1 MADRIAE
8 LESHLRAWE
17 RRSRRTIL
25 FVLIPIAVA
34 AALAYAGQARLA
46 RFEQA
51 LSEGLA
57 GLSAEPVM
65 SSATSLEQNLEL
77 LPGLVAELKSLRPLP
92 GQLMA
97 ERDARTRAETDLA
110 RIRDESSSL
119 VGDRDGLATALGTAK
134 GELARAQA
142 ERADF
147 EQRLQ
152 ELQREMEARQAALAQ
167 RDRALATAN
176 AEREGSSQALETER
190 AARIQAERQLA
201 AEREG
206 RAATERARSEIAAR
220 LGQVTAQQTATAQQA
235 ARTAEELRNVGTERA
250 RLVQELNL
258 AQTRATSA
266 ERAQAD
272 LQQQVREL
280 RAALAQAQAQRS
292 SAQQPGRPTPPSEA
306 NAVTSP
312 RL

>member
-17 RRSRRTIL
+17 RRSRRRTL
-25 FVLIPIAVA
+25 VLVLVPIVVA

-46 RFEQA
+46 RIEQA
-51 LSEGLA
+51 LDQGLA

-65 SSATSLEQNLEL
+65 SSPTALEQNLAL

-97 ERDARTRAETDLA
+97 ERDARARAETDLT

-147 EQRLQ
+147 EQRLR
-152 ELQREMEARQAALAQ
+152 ELQREMEVRQAALAQ
-167 RDRALATAN
+167 RDQALASAA
-176 AEREGSSQALETER
+176 AERDGTSQELQAER
-190 AARIQAERQLA
+190 AARTQALRQLA

-206 RAATERARSEIAAR
+206 RVAAERARSEVAAR
-220 LGQVTAQQTATAQQA
+220 LGQVTAQQTAIAQQA
-235 ARTAEELRNVGTERA
+235 ARAGEELRAIGTERA
-250 RLVQELNL
+250 RLAQELSL
-258 AQTRATSA
+258 TQTRAASA

-272 LQQQVREL
+272 LQQQVRDL
-280 RAALAQAQAQRS
+280 RAALAQAQRS
-292 SAQQPGRPTPPSEA
+292 STQQQGGPAPPNEA
-306 NAVTSP
+306 SAASP
-312 RL
+312 QL

>member
-17 RRSRRTIL
+17 RRSRRRTL
-25 FVLIPIAVA
+25 LLVLLPITVA

-46 RFEQA
+46 RVELA

-65 SSATSLEQNLEL
+65 TSATSLEQNLEL

-152 ELQREMEARQAALAQ
+152 EFQREMEARQAALAQ

-176 AEREGSSQALETER
+176 AERDGSSQALEAER
-190 AARIQAERQLA
+190 AARAQAERQLA

-206 RAATERARSEIAAR
+206 RVATERARSEIAAQ
-220 LGQVTAQQTATAQQA
+220 LGQVTAQQTAIAQQA
-235 ARTAEELRNVGTERA
+235 ARSAEELRNIGTERA

-272 LQQQVREL
+272 LQQQVRDL
-280 RAALAQAQAQRS
+280 RAALAQAQRS
-292 SAQQPGRPTPPSEA
+292 STQEQGAPTLPNEA
-306 NAVTSP
+306 NAASP

>member
-17 RRSRRTIL
+17 RRSRRRTL
-25 FVLIPIAVA
+25 LLVLLPIAVA

-46 RFEQA
+46 RVEQA

-97 ERDARTRAETDLA
+97 ERDARTQAEIDLA
-110 RIRDESSSL
+110 RIRDESSSH

-152 ELQREMEARQAALAQ
+152 EFQREMEARQAALAQ

-176 AEREGSSQALETER
+176 AERDGSSQALEAER
-190 AARIQAERQLA
+190 AARTQAERQLA

-206 RAATERARSEIAAR
+206 RIAAERARSEVAAR
-220 LGQVTAQQTATAQQA
+220 LGQVTAQQTAIAQQA
-235 ARTAEELRNVGTERA
+235 ARSAEELRNIGSERA

-258 AQTRATSA
+258 AQTRASSA

-272 LQQQVREL
+272 LQQQVRDL
-280 RAALAQAQAQRS
+280 RAALAQAQRS
-292 SAQQPGRPTPPSEA
+292 SIQEQGAPTPPNEA
-306 NAVTSP
+306 SAASP

>member
-17 RRSRRTIL
+17 RRSRRRTL
-25 FVLIPIAVA
+25 LLVLLPIAVA

-46 RFEQA
+46 RVEQA

-152 ELQREMEARQAALAQ
+152 EFQREMEARRAALAQ

-176 AEREGSSQALETER
+176 AERDGSSQALEAER
-190 AARIQAERQLA
+190 AARAQAERQLA

-206 RAATERARSEIAAR
+206 RVATERARSEIAAR
-220 LGQVTAQQTATAQQA
+220 LGQVTAQQTAIAQQA
-235 ARTAEELRNVGTERA
+235 ARSAEELRNIGTERA

-272 LQQQVREL
+272 LQQQVRDL
-280 RAALAQAQAQRS
+280 RAALAQAQRS
-292 SAQQPGRPTPPSEA
+292 STQEQGAPTPPNEA
-306 NAVTSP
+306 NAASP

>member
-17 RRSRRTIL
+17 RRSRRRTL
-25 FVLIPIAVA
+25 LLVLLPITVA

-46 RFEQA
+46 RVELA

-65 SSATSLEQNLEL
+65 SSSTSLEQNLEL

-152 ELQREMEARQAALAQ
+152 EFQREMEARQAALTQ

-176 AEREGSSQALETER
+176 AERDGSSQALETER
-190 AARIQAERQLA
+190 AARAQAERQLA

-206 RAATERARSEIAAR
+206 RVATERARSEIAAR
-220 LGQVTAQQTATAQQA
+220 LGQVTAQQTAIAQQA
-235 ARTAEELRNVGTERA
+235 ARSAEELRTIGTERA

-258 AQTRATSA
+258 AQSRAAGA

-272 LQQQVREL
+272 LQQQVRDL
-280 RAALAQAQAQRS
+280 RAALAQAQRS
-292 SAQQPGRPTPPSEA
+292 SIQEQGAPTPPNEA
-306 NAVTSP
+306 SAASP

>member
-17 RRSRRTIL
+17 RRSRRRTL
-25 FVLIPIAVA
+25 LLVLLPIAVA

-46 RFEQA
+46 RVEQA

-152 ELQREMEARQAALAQ
+152 EFQREMETRQAALAQ

-176 AEREGSSQALETER
+176 AERDGSSQALETER
-190 AARIQAERQLA
+190 AARAQAERQLA
-201 AEREG
+201 AERDG
-206 RAATERARSEIAAR
+206 RVATERARSEIAAR
-220 LGQVTAQQTATAQQA
+220 LGQVTAQQTAIAQQA
-235 ARTAEELRNVGTERA
+235 ARSAEELRNIGTERA

-272 LQQQVREL
+272 PQQQVRDR
-280 RAALAQAQAQRS
+280 RAALAQAQRS
-292 SAQQPGRPTPPSEA
+292 NTQEQGAPTPPNEA
-306 NAVTSP
+306 SAASP

>member
-17 RRSRRTIL
+17 RRSRRRTL
-25 FVLIPIAVA
+25 LLVLLPIAVA

-46 RFEQA
+46 RVEQA

-152 ELQREMEARQAALAQ
+152 EFQREMEARQAALAQ

-176 AEREGSSQALETER
+176 AERDGSSQALEAER
-190 AARIQAERQLA
+190 AARAQAERQLA

-206 RAATERARSEIAAR
+206 RVATERARSEIAAR
-220 LGQVTAQQTATAQQA
+220 LGQVTAQQTAIAQQA
-235 ARTAEELRNVGTERA
+235 ARSAEELRNIGTERA

-272 LQQQVREL
+272 LQQQVRDL
-280 RAALAQAQAQRS
+280 RAALAQAQRS
-292 SAQQPGRPTPPSEA
+292 STQEQGAPTPPNEA
-306 NAVTSP
+306 NAASP

>member
-17 RRSRRTIL
+17 RRSRRRTL
-25 FVLIPIAVA
+25 LLVLVPIAVA
-34 AALAYAGQARLA
+34 GALAYTGQARLA
-46 RFEQA
+46 RVEQA

-65 SSATSLEQNLEL
+65 SSSTSLEQNLEL

-97 ERDARTRAETDLA
+97 ERDARTLAETDLA

-147 EQRLQ
+147 EQRLG
-152 ELQREMEARQAALAQ
+152 ELQREMEARQAALTQ

-176 AEREGSSQALETER
+176 AERDGSSQALEAER
-190 AARIQAERQLA
+190 AARTQAERQLA

-206 RAATERARSEIAAR
+206 RVAAERARSEVAAR
-220 LGQVTAQQTATAQQA
+220 LGQVTAQQTAIAQQA
-235 ARTAEELRNVGTERA
+235 ARSAEELRTIGTERA

-258 AQTRATSA
+258 AQSRAAGA

-272 LQQQVREL
+272 LQQQVRDL
-280 RAALAQAQAQRS
+280 RAALAQAQRS
-292 SAQQPGRPTPPSEA
+292 STREQGASTPPNEA
-306 NAVTSP
+306 SAASP

>member
-1 MADRIAE
+1 
-8 LESHLRAWE
+8 
-17 RRSRRTIL
+17 
-25 FVLIPIAVA
+25 
-34 AALAYAGQARLA
+34 
-46 RFEQA
+46 
-51 LSEGLA
+51 
-57 GLSAEPVM
+57 M

-152 ELQREMEARQAALAQ
+152 EFQREMEARQAALAQ

-176 AEREGSSQALETER
+176 AERDGSSQALEAER
-190 AARIQAERQLA
+190 AARAQAERQLA

-206 RAATERARSEIAAR
+206 RVATERARSEIAAR
-220 LGQVTAQQTATAQQA
+220 LGQVTAQQTAIAQQA
-235 ARTAEELRNVGTERA
+235 ARSAEELRNIGTERA

-272 LQQQVREL
+272 LQQQVRDL
-280 RAALAQAQAQRS
+280 RAALAQAQRS
-292 SAQQPGRPTPPSEA
+292 STQEQGAPTPPNEA
-306 NAVTSP
+306 NAASP